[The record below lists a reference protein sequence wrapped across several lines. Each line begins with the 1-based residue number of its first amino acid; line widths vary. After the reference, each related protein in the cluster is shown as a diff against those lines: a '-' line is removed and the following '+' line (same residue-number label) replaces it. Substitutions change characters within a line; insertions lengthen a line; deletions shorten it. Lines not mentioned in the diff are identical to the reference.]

1 MSKNNKNYLLKYQ
14 PNKSVMELIINCY
27 LNLQNYDNFL
37 LPNYF
42 FINEDNSYF
51 YIIEKY
57 NTDLHKYFNILESNN
72 KTLSFKN
79 ILSITKFIIDS
90 ISILNKHNI
99 IHSDFKLENIVLNID
114 DEQNIKDL
122 KIIDFDVGLF
132 NIIPDYLNNVSEKY
146 QKILKNKKTRGT
158 RIYMIKDTEMSFN
171 NDIFSM
177 GVISLILMYKNI
189 KLFLAY
195 SKKLENR
202 KIIKKLASF
211 RNDIEDHEV
220 KIKLLNLIENIVDK
234 NCVKKITK
242 RKWTNNKPENFVF
255 FDENN
260 NINKYKLYQE
270 FILDCIGCKYNIE
283 ELKEKYNELF

>member
-1 MSKNNKNYLLKYQ
+1 
-14 PNKSVMELIINCY
+14 MELIINCY
-27 LNLQNYDNFL
+27 LNYKNYNNFL

-51 YIIEKY
+51 YVIEKY
-57 NTDLHKYFNILESNN
+57 NTDLHKYFNILESNH

-79 ILSITKFIIDS
+79 ILYITKFIIDS
-90 ISILNKHNI
+90 ISILHRNNI

-114 DEQNIKDL
+114 DEYNIKDL

-132 NIIPDYLNNVSEKY
+132 NIIPEYLNNVSEKY
-146 QKILKNKKTRGT
+146 QKILQNKKSRGT
-158 RIYMIKDTEMSFN
+158 RIYMIKDTEMCFK
-171 NDIFSM
+171 NDIFSL
-177 GVISLILMYKNI
+177 GVISLILMYKNM

-195 SKKLENR
+195 SKKLEN
-202 KIIKKLASF
+202 KKLIKKLSNF
-211 RNDIEDHEV
+211 RNNIEDNKV
-220 KIKLLNLIENIVDK
+220 KIELLDLIENIVDK

-242 RKWTNNKPENFVF
+242 QKRSYNKPENFVF

-260 NINKYKLYQE
+260 DINKYKLYQE
-270 FILDCIGCKYNIE
+270 FITDCIECKCNIE